1 MMPSNDKFLKGKNML
16 KYLPLI
22 GLVFLLSCSETG
34 CRRER
39 DILSRKIMIEVL
51 ADLHLAEG
59 VASSRGFA
67 ANHPRMDTL
76 DFYSPVFEKH
86 EITREQF
93 EKTIRHYT
101 SLPGEF
107 DRVYEEVIEKMTRK
121 SAEVDELL
129 IEEARDAL
137 GNLWNQKI
145 VWKFPADTSN
155 RIRVDI
161 PAKQT
166 GTYTFSAQIR
176 LSQEDYA
183 TEPKVS
189 LWFWRQDSTGM
200 EHRDSFPVLTLK
212 KDGKLHAYRVSK
224 VLEDTLMTHL
234 RGWILDHSHPDTT
247 ARRNAD
253 VFRIRI
259 FIEEEAP
266 DEEEII
272 RMSRD
277 LRIDE

>member
-1 MMPSNDKFLKGKNML
+1 MPSNDKFLKEKNML

-34 CRRER
+34 CKRDQ

-67 ANHPRMDTL
+67 ANNPRMDTL
-76 DFYSPVFEKH
+76 DFYSPIFEKH
-86 EITREQF
+86 GISREQF
-93 EKTIRHYT
+93 EKSIRHFT

-107 DRVYEEVIEKMTRK
+107 DKIYEEVIEKMTRK
-121 SAEVDELL
+121 SVVVDELL
-129 IEEARDAL
+129 IEEARDVL
-137 GNLWNQKI
+137 GNLWNQKRA
-145 VWKFPADTSN
+145 WKFPADTSN
-155 RIRVDI
+155 RIKVDI
-161 PAKQT
+161 PLEQT

-183 TEPKVS
+183 TDSRVS
-189 LWFWRQDSTGM
+189 LWFWRQDSTGT
-200 EHRDSFPVLTLK
+200 EYRDSFPVLTLK
-212 KDGKLHAYRVSK
+212 NDGKLHAYRVSK
-224 VLEDTLMTHL
+224 FLGDTLMTHL
-234 RGWILDHSHPDTT
+234 RGWILDHAHPDTT

-266 DEEEII
+266 DEEELI

-277 LRIDE
+277 LPIDE